1 LPGDGDARIQ
11 RLSAARNALCV
22 AAEIGWPLKRARLSV
37 RIMSQSTSDASP
49 NPATPSPAAPP
60 TVLELF
66 IAFAIISL
74 SGFGGVLY
82 WSRRM
87 LVEQRKWMTPAEF
100 NDAYALCQILPG
112 PTIVNLSVVFGRSIR
127 GLRGAAVA
135 LIGLIGPGVAIVI
148 FFGFLYSMF
157 GTIEALQRMLTGVA
171 AAAAG
176 LVISMT
182 VKMAEPLFEEKNWLM
197 YAMVVTV
204 FVTIALLRWPIWWV
218 LLALIPLSI
227 AIAWRAQQ

>member
-1 LPGDGDARIQ
+1 M
-11 RLSAARNALCV
+11 
-22 AAEIGWPLKRARLSV
+22 WPV
-37 RIMSQSTSDASP
+37 MSQSASEVP
-49 NPATPSPAAPP
+49 PGPAAPP
-60 TVLELF
+60 TILELF
-66 IAFAIISL
+66 ITFSIISL

-127 GLRGAAVA
+127 GLPGAAVA
-135 LIGLIGPGVAIVI
+135 LVGLIGPGMAIVV
-148 FFGFLYSMF
+148 FFGFLYSIF

-176 LVISMT
+176 LVIGLT
-182 VKMAEPLFEEKNWLM
+182 GKMAEPLFEQKNWLV
-197 YAMVVTV
+197 YAVVIAG
-204 FVTIALLRWPIWWV
+204 FVTIGLLRWPIWWV
-218 LLALIPLSI
+218 LLVLVPLSI

>member
-1 LPGDGDARIQ
+1 MSVTTPDAETRP
-11 RLSAARNALCV
+11 R
-22 AAEIGWPLKRARLSV
+22 
-37 RIMSQSTSDASP
+37 
-49 NPATPSPAAPP
+49 P

-66 IAFAIISL
+66 IAFSIISL

-127 GLRGAAVA
+127 GLPGAAVA
-135 LIGLIGPGVAIVI
+135 LAGLIGPGMAIVT
-148 FFGFLYSMF
+148 FFAFLYAIY
-157 GTIEALQRMLTGVA
+157 GQIDALQRMFAGVA
-171 AAAAG
+171 VAAAG

-182 VKMAEPLFEEKNWLM
+182 GKMAEPLFKERNWLV
-197 YAMVVTV
+197 YAVVIAA
-204 FVTIALLRWPIWWV
+204 FVSVGVLRWPIWWC
-218 LLALIPLSI
+218 LLALVPLSI
-227 AIAWRAQQ
+227 AIAWWSRQ

>member
-1 LPGDGDARIQ
+1 MPQPI
-11 RLSAARNALCV
+11 
-22 AAEIGWPLKRARLSV
+22 
-37 RIMSQSTSDASP
+37 SDAPTSP
-49 NPATPSPAAPP
+49 VSTP

-66 IAFAIISL
+66 VTFAIISL

-112 PTIVNLSVVFGRSIR
+112 PTIVNLSVVFGRGIR
-127 GLRGAAVA
+127 GVPGAAVA
-135 LIGLIGPGVAIVI
+135 LVGLIGPGVVIVI
-148 FFGFLYSMF
+148 FFGFLYATF

-182 VKMAEPLFEEKNWLM
+182 GKLAEPLFEQKNWLS
-197 YAMVVTV
+197 YALVVAV
-204 FVTIALLRWPIWWV
+204 FIAIGLLRWPIWWV
-218 LLALIPLSI
+218 LLVLIPLSI
-227 AIAWRAQQ
+227 AVAWRAPR

>member
-1 LPGDGDARIQ
+1 
-11 RLSAARNALCV
+11 
-22 AAEIGWPLKRARLSV
+22 
-37 RIMSQSTSDASP
+37 MSQSPPDAP
-49 NPATPSPAAPP
+49 PASPP

-74 SGFGGVLY
+74 SGFGGVMY

-100 NDAYALCQILPG
+100 NNAYALCQILPG
-112 PTIVNLSVVFGRSIR
+112 PTVVNLSVVFGRGIR
-127 GLRGAAVA
+127 GLPGAAAA
-135 LIGLIGPGVAIVI
+135 LIGLIGPGLVIVI
-148 FFGFLYSMF
+148 FFAFLYSIF

-176 LVISMT
+176 LVISVT
-182 VKMAEPLFEEKNWLM
+182 GKMAEPLFEQKNWPA
-197 YAMVVTV
+197 YAVAAAV
-204 FVTIALLRWPIWWV
+204 FVTIGLLRWPIWWV
-218 LLALIPLSI
+218 LVALIPVSI

>member
-1 LPGDGDARIQ
+1 M
-11 RLSAARNALCV
+11 
-22 AAEIGWPLKRARLSV
+22 AE
-37 RIMSQSTSDASP
+37 STSDA
-49 NPATPSPAAPP
+49 APSSNKP
-60 TVLELF
+60 TIFDLF
-66 IAFAIISL
+66 IAFAIIWL

-112 PTIVNLSVVFGRSIR
+112 PNIVNLSVVFGRNIR
-127 GLRGAAVA
+127 GLPGAAVA
-135 LIGLIGPGVAIVI
+135 LVGLIGPGLVIVI
-148 FFGFLYSMF
+148 FFGFLYSVF

-182 VKMAEPLFEEKNWLM
+182 AKMAEPLFEQNNWLV
-197 YAMVVTV
+197 YGIVVAV
-204 FVTIALLRWPIWWV
+204 FVATGLLLWPIWWV
-218 LLALIPLSI
+218 LLVLIPLSI

>member
-1 LPGDGDARIQ
+1 
-11 RLSAARNALCV
+11 
-22 AAEIGWPLKRARLSV
+22 
-37 RIMSQSTSDASP
+37 MSDAAP
-49 NPATPSPAAPP
+49 RPASQP
-60 TVLELF
+60 TILELF
-66 IAFAIISL
+66 IVFSIISL

-87 LVEQRKWMTPAEF
+87 LVERRKWMTPAEF

-112 PTIVNLSVVFGRSIR
+112 PTIVNLSVVFGRNIR
-127 GLRGAAVA
+127 GLPGAAVA
-135 LIGLIGPGVAIVI
+135 LVGLIGPGLLIVI
-148 FFGFLYSMF
+148 FFGFLYSIF

-182 VKMAEPLFEEKNWLM
+182 AKMAEPLFEQKNWLV
-197 YAMVVTV
+197 YAVMAAV
-204 FVTIALLRWPIWWV
+204 FITIALLRWPVWWV

-227 AIAWRAQQ
+227 AIAWRGQQ

>member
-1 LPGDGDARIQ
+1 MPQPISDG
-11 RLSAARNALCV
+11 
-22 AAEIGWPLKRARLSV
+22 P
-37 RIMSQSTSDASP
+37 
-49 NPATPSPAAPP
+49 PSPASTP
-60 TVLELF
+60 TILELF
-66 IAFAIISL
+66 VTFAIISL

-127 GLRGAAVA
+127 GSPGAAVA
-135 LIGLIGPGVAIVI
+135 LAGLIGPGVAIVI
-148 FFGFLYSMF
+148 FFGFLYATF

-182 VKMAEPLFEEKNWLM
+182 GKMAEPLFEQKNWLT
-197 YAMVVTV
+197 YALVVAV
-204 FVTIALLRWPIWWV
+204 FIAIGLLRWPIWWV
-218 LLALIPLSI
+218 LLVLIPLSI
-227 AIAWRAQQ
+227 AVAWRAPR

>member
-1 LPGDGDARIQ
+1 
-11 RLSAARNALCV
+11 
-22 AAEIGWPLKRARLSV
+22 
-37 RIMSQSTSDASP
+37 MSQPNSDAVSG
-49 NPATPSPAAPP
+49 PAAPP
-60 TVLELF
+60 TILELF

-112 PTIVNLSVVFGRSIR
+112 PNIVNLSVVFGRSIR
-127 GLRGAAVA
+127 GLPGAAVA
-135 LIGLIGPGVAIVI
+135 LFGLIGPGMAIVI
-148 FFGFLYSMF
+148 FFGFLYSLF
-157 GTIEALQRMLTGVA
+157 GTIDALQRMLSGVA

-182 VKMAEPLFEEKNWLM
+182 GKMAEPLIEENNWLN
-197 YAMVVTV
+197 YALVAVV
-204 FVTIALLRWPIWWV
+204 FVTIGLLRWPIWWV
-218 LLALIPLSI
+218 LLVLIPLSI
-227 AIAWRAQQ
+227 AIAWRTRP

>member
-1 LPGDGDARIQ
+1 
-11 RLSAARNALCV
+11 
-22 AAEIGWPLKRARLSV
+22 
-37 RIMSQSTSDASP
+37 MSQ
-49 NPATPSPAAPP
+49 PSFDAAPQPKSPP
-60 TVLELF
+60 TILELF
-66 IAFAIISL
+66 ITFSIISI

-127 GLRGAAVA
+127 GLPGAAVA
-135 LIGLIGPGVAIVI
+135 LIGLIGPGLIIVL
-148 FFGFLYSMF
+148 FFGFLYSIF

-182 VKMAEPLFEEKNWLM
+182 GKMAEPLFEENNWLV
-197 YAMVVTV
+197 YGVVVAV
-204 FVTIALLRWPIWWV
+204 FVTTGLLRWPIWWV
-218 LLALIPLSI
+218 LLVLIPVSI

>member
-1 LPGDGDARIQ
+1 
-11 RLSAARNALCV
+11 
-22 AAEIGWPLKRARLSV
+22 
-37 RIMSQSTSDASP
+37 MSETTSDATP
-49 NPATPSPAAPP
+49 QPASPP

-66 IAFAIISL
+66 IAFSIISL

-135 LIGLIGPGVAIVI
+135 LAGLIGPGLVIVL
-148 FFGFLYSMF
+148 FFAFLYSIF
-157 GTIEALQRMLTGVA
+157 GTIDALQRMLAGVA

-176 LVISMT
+176 LVIGMT
-182 VKMAEPLFEEKNWLM
+182 GKMAEPLFEQKNWLM
-197 YAMVVTV
+197 YGAVAVVV
-204 FVTIALLRWPIWWV
+204 FVTIGLLRWPIWWV
-218 LLALIPLSI
+218 LLVLIPLSI
-227 AIAWRAQQ
+227 AIAWRTQR

>member
-1 LPGDGDARIQ
+1 MT
-11 RLSAARNALCV
+11 
-22 AAEIGWPLKRARLSV
+22 ET
-37 RIMSQSTSDASP
+37 TSDAAP
-49 NPATPSPAAPP
+49 RPASPP

-66 IAFAIISL
+66 VTFAIISL

-87 LVEQRKWMTPAEF
+87 LVEQRKWMTPVEF

-127 GLRGAAVA
+127 GLPGAAVA
-135 LIGLIGPGVAIVI
+135 LIGLIGPGLVIVI
-148 FFGFLYSMF
+148 FFGFLYSIF
-157 GTIEALQRMLTGVA
+157 GTIDALQRMLTGVA

-182 VKMAEPLFEEKNWLM
+182 GKMAEPLFEQKNWLM
-197 YAMVVTV
+197 CGMVVTV
-204 FVTIALLRWPIWWV
+204 FVTIGLLRWPIWWV
-218 LLALIPLSI
+218 LLVLIPLSI